1 MSLDAEQAQAPSRS
15 GAGRRALAAIT
26 LAVAALALAAL
37 AACSSP
43 APLTMASSP
52 GAAAT
57 AEAVTLPTAPAA
69 TAQTLSETGSSLM
82 APLFARWGPAYHA
95 RFSQVTVRTTSSSS
109 GTGIDSAAAGTAD
122 IGASDAYLSLA
133 TLAKH
138 THLVNIPLA
147 VAALMVVYN
156 VPGISPAAHLKLDG
170 KLLARIYAGQ
180 ITSWDDRAIAAV
192 NPGVRLPGTRIV
204 LVHRGDDSGSTF
216 LLTSYLNAQDPT
228 DWSNSLIGTT
238 VAWPR
243 QPGELSATGTD
254 AVISSVRS
262 APGSIGYVGVSY
274 LSQVRTAGEGEAAL
288 GNSAGSYVLPAAGTI
303 QAALASFTNTPAIE
317 TISLVN
323 GSGARA
329 YPIVN
334 YEYAIVSTV
343 RGSAVRAR
351 DLRAFLSWAITS
363 GAAQLAKVN
372 FQPLPSSVVTLSGTQ
387 IAKIKG

>member
-1 MSLDAEQAQAPSRS
+1 MSLDAERAQAPSRS
-15 GAGRRALAAIT
+15 VAGRRARAAIT
-26 LAVAALALAAL
+26 LAVTVLAL

-43 APLTMASSP
+43 APLTLGSSP
-52 GAAAT
+52 AAASP

-69 TAQTLSETGSSLM
+69 ATQTLSETGSSLM
-82 APLFARWGPAYHA
+82 APLFALWGPAYHA
-95 RFSQVTVRTTSSSS
+95 RFSQVTLRTTSSSS
-109 GTGIDSAAAGTAD
+109 GTGIGSAAVGTAD
-122 IGASDAYLSLA
+122 IGASDAYLSPA

-156 VPGISPAAHLKLDG
+156 VPGISPATHLRLDG

-180 ITSWDDRAIAAV
+180 ITTWDDPAIAAV
-192 NPGVRLPGTRIV
+192 NPGVKLPGTSIV

-216 LLTSYLNAQDPT
+216 LFTSYLNAQDPS

-243 QPGELSATGTD
+243 QPGQLSAAGTD

-262 APGSIGYVGVSY
+262 APGSVGYVGVSY
-274 LSQVRTAGEGEAAL
+274 LSQVRAAGEGEAAL

-343 RGSAVRAR
+343 QGSAVRAR

-363 GAAQLAKVN
+363 GAAQLAQVN

-387 IAKIKG
+387 IAKIEG